1 MDTSRV
7 DGVEAPPH
15 DGTPRSYRQYK
26 NDEAGDGPKLL
37 DVGRDLHAAHF
48 IQLPVGRDEGRR
60 VHVDG
65 RDARRHSLSRRH
77 EGRGGGRQREDQG
90 SGAHLVDV

>member
-1 MDTSRV
+1 MK
-7 DGVEAPPH
+7 APPH
-15 DGTPRSYRQYK
+15 DGTPKPYRQYK

-37 DVGRDLHAAHF
+37 DVRRDLDAAHF
-48 IQLPVGRDEGRR
+48 VQLPVGRDQGRG

-65 RDARRHSLSRRH
+65 RDARRHSSAGCH

-90 SGAHLVDV
+90 SGTHGCEEKAS